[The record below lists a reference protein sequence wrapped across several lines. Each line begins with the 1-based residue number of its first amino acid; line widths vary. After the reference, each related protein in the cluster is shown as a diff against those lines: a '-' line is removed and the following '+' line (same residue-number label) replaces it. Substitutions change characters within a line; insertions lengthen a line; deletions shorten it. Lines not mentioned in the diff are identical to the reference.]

1 MNFMSNNLNALPLQ
15 LSIDVTKLRDMI
27 LDIIK
32 TDSSVRTAIIDLYH
46 RDNKAIDN
54 SVQPITD
61 EKSCKN
67 KNIVAGEQY
76 ISQGL
81 EIFKKYQQLDVNI
94 RDQFRIIFITDD
106 FISFICSG
114 IQQEAPFEIWEGIK
128 RSLGNSCKDDLIVL
142 NNMLSYFVM
151 MVNYSLPE
159 EKKIFAMSSQIGER
173 YDTGIHSIFGINS
186 KKQGDVAAVFL
197 QGLMQGTVCRKKSLV
212 RLE

>member
-1 MNFMSNNLNALPLQ
+1 MNFMSYKLNALPLQ
-15 LSIDVTKLRDMI
+15 LSVDDTKLRDII

-46 RDNKAIDN
+46 RDNKAIEN
-54 SVQPITD
+54 LVQPITN
-61 EKSCKN
+61 EKRCKN
-67 KNIVAGEQY
+67 ENIVTEGQY
-76 ISQGL
+76 ISQGM
-81 EIFKKYQQLDVNI
+81 EIFKKYQQLDASI

-106 FISFICSG
+106 FIAFFCSG

-128 RSLGNSCKDDLIVL
+128 RSLGNSSKDDLIVL
-142 NNMLSYFVM
+142 NNMLSFFVM

-159 EKKIFAMSSQIGER
+159 EKKIIAMSSQIGER

-186 KKQGDVAAVFL
+186 KKQGTIATVFL
-197 QGLMQGTVCRKKSLV
+197 QGLMQGTICRKKSLV